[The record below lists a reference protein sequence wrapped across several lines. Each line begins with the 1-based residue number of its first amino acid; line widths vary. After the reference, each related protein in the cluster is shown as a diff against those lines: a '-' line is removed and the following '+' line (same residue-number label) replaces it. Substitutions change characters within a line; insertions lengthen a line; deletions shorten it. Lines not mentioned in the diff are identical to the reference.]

1 MLYRLIIND
10 HPETILHTRELPET
24 ISPYKL
30 PDTEEI
36 NNLTEEEKSDLIIM
50 QINMIHFQ
58 MVDEFIQII
67 SKKDTKEQIGI
78 IWTILEQ
85 IDKNDIIEYIKHM
98 RFSKLKEY
106 IDT

>member
-1 MLYRLIIND
+1 
-10 HPETILHTRELPET
+10 
-24 ISPYKL
+24 
-30 PDTEEI
+30 
-36 NNLTEEEKSDLIIM
+36 
-50 QINMIHFQ
+50 MIHFQ

-106 IDT
+106 IDTWSFAKDIYDNSHLLYVNENIVPFYVKASK